1 MVRSGGEKQRNNVY
15 RIGYMIFLTVG
26 SQIPFDRLVQ
36 AVDIPENRET
46 VFGQIGASEYTP
58 QYIQYVK
65 FMEKDEFDRQ
75 MESCS
80 AVISHAGMGTI
91 IQAVS
96 IGKSLLAVP
105 RLKKYNEVVND
116 HQVASAKRFESLG
129 YLMAAYDTD
138 EIQKKLP
145 ALMTFSCRQA
155 GHDRQLIIDHIKG
168 YLDSLT

>member
-1 MVRSGGEKQRNNVY
+1 
-15 RIGYMIFLTVG
+15 MIFLTVG
-26 SQIPFDRLVQ
+26 SQIPFDRLVR
-36 AVDIPENRET
+36 AVDIPENSET

-58 QYIQYVK
+58 QHIQCVK

-96 IGKSLLAVP
+96 IGKPLLAVP

-129 YLMAAYDTD
+129 YLLAAYDTD

-145 ALMTFSCRQA
+145 ELIAFTCRQS
-155 GHDRQLIIDHIKG
+155 GHDRQRIVEHITS
-168 YLDSLT
+168 YLDSLK